1 MTYFPEL
8 VTARF
13 GAVQRLLQSINCEG
27 VQRTKISSPG
37 HEKELMP
44 PLTRLAVFDVDGT
57 LIDSQHN
64 IVASMVQACERNG
77 IAAPT
82 PEAIRR
88 IIGLSLLEAVTALLP
103 EADPALLPRVMEEY
117 KLGFQ
122 ELRTRADHFEPLFPG
137 VMEALDSLE
146 ADGWLLAVATG
157 KSRRGLLMM
166 IERHG
171 LEGRFVSLQTADDN
185 PGKPHPA
192 MLRRALDEAGARPA
206 DAVMIGD
213 TTYDI
218 QMGKSAGVR
227 AVGVGWGY
235 HTRFELMAAGADLVV
250 DDYPH
255 LVGVLPTLLVQA
267 Q

>member
-1 MTYFPEL
+1 
-8 VTARF
+8 
-13 GAVQRLLQSINCEG
+13 
-27 VQRTKISSPG
+27 
-37 HEKELMP
+37 MP
-44 PLTRLAVFDVDGT
+44 PTTRLAVFDVDGT

-64 IVASMVQACERNG
+64 IVASMVWACERNG
-77 IAAPT
+77 IKAPA

-88 IIGLSLLEAVTALLP
+88 IIGLSLHEAVAALLP
-103 EADPALLPRVMEEY
+103 DTDPVQLLRVIEGY
-117 KLGFQ
+117 KTGFQ

-137 VMEALDSLE
+137 VMEALDALE
-146 ADGWLLAVATG
+146 SEGWVLAVATG

-192 MLRRALDEAGARPA
+192 MLRRALDEAGVRPA
-206 DAVMIGD
+206 EAVMIGD
-213 TTYDI
+213 TSYDM
-218 QMGKSAGVR
+218 QMGKSAGVC

-235 HTRFELMAAGADLVV
+235 HTSAELLAAGADLVV
-250 DDYPH
+250 DSYPH

-267 Q
+267 R

>member
-1 MTYFPEL
+1 
-8 VTARF
+8 
-13 GAVQRLLQSINCEG
+13 
-27 VQRTKISSPG
+27 
-37 HEKELMP
+37 MP

-64 IVASMVQACERNG
+64 IVASMVQACERSG
-77 IAAPT
+77 VSAPP

-88 IIGLSLLEAVTALLP
+88 IIGLSLLEAVTTLLP
-103 EADPALLPRVMEEY
+103 GADPASVLRVVEAY
-117 KLGFQ
+117 KSSFQ
-122 ELRTRADHFEPLFPG
+122 ELRSRADHFEPLFPG
-137 VMEALDSLE
+137 VMEALDALE
-146 ADGWLLAVATG
+146 ADGWILAVATG

-192 MLRRALDEAGARPA
+192 MLRRALDEAGAKA
-206 DAVMIGD
+206 DEAVMIGD
-213 TTYDI
+213 TSYDM
-218 QMGKSAGVR
+218 QMGRSAGVR

-235 HTRFELMAAGADLVV
+235 HTPAELLAAGADLIVES
-250 DDYPH
+250 YPH
-255 LVGVLPTLLVQA
+255 LVGVLPTLFVQA